1 MINFTPARS
10 SFLGHLGL
18 LHIPRHNFHFWRT
31 TNTANQ
37 KIDQKNISQL
47 HFSRSGVKGDSPKG
61 VFVSFF
67 GRLALS
73 PILRS
78 FTAYA
83 DRTLLQQAGLETLY
97 NFTLVNRRNGATQ
110 KQAYLG
116 LFSFLSSCLSCTKT
130 PVCLTFLYGV
140 VLLCQQFIFF
150 SFLFFRYKAHLDTHF
165 YLLISACSFLQIL
178 ASPYKYLFS
187 GFSVLDEVACRSCI
201 CQGG

>member
-1 MINFTPARS
+1 
-10 SFLGHLGL
+10 
-18 LHIPRHNFHFWRT
+18 HNFHFWRT

-130 PVCLTFLYGV
+130 PVCLSFLYGV
-140 VLLCQQFIFF
+140 IPTFI
-150 SFLFFRYKAHLDTHF
+150 SLYQHVP
-165 YLLISACSFLQIL
+165 S
-178 ASPYKYLFS
+178 YKYLLRLTNTCFPDS
-187 GFSVLDEVACRSCI
+187 RCSMRWLVAPAYVKEVDLPMRRQPPTVEHVQAKPDTRYT
-201 CQGG
+201 

>member
-18 LHIPRHNFHFWRT
+18 LHIPRNNFHFWRT

-37 KIDQKNISQL
+37 KIDQKDISQL

-67 GRLALS
+67 SRLALS

-130 PVCLTFLYGV
+130 PVCLSFLYGV

-150 SFLFFRYKAHLDTHF
+150 SFLSLQSSSRYP
-165 YLLISACSFLQIL
+165 LLSPYISMFLLTNTCFPLQIPVFRIL
-178 ASPYKYLFS
+178 GA
-187 GFSVLDEVACRSCI
+187 R
-201 CQGG
+201 